1 MNCLIT
7 KLEASIEGGNDNY
20 FGGIIIEKKTD
31 STSQQNVNIT
41 FAMTKAGKA
50 IMLNDGV
57 FYRNNTTSE
66 DTEVGKIKN
75 LPFVV
80 DNQIISVSMGSK
92 LCLVSK
98 YDLTK
103 LSMTK
108 GLIDLDGLMY
118 SSEFTHLSL
127 FYCGITGGGLNSF
140 REHRKLVSF
149 EVSQCDNT
157 LSGDIASL
165 ANCTN
170 MERLNVIAS
179 SHVSGNI
186 ASLGTVT
193 ALTYLGIADTGVT
206 GALEDFVS
214 AQIRSGRSSGTI
226 AIPYARA
233 CKITYQGVQI
243 AQNSSVPSATG
254 NEKFSWTSDGTISWQ
269 NS

>member
-20 FGGIIIEKKTD
+20 FGGIIIEKKTG
-31 STSQQNVNIT
+31 STSLQNVNIT
-41 FAMTKAGKA
+41 LAMAKAGKV
-50 IMLNDGV
+50 IMLNDGY
-57 FYRNNTTSE
+57 FYINNTTSK
-66 DTEVGKIKN
+66 DTEVGKIKD
-75 LPFVV
+75 LPYVE
-80 DNQIISVSMGSK
+80 DNQIISASMGSK

-103 LSMTK
+103 LSMTQ
-108 GLIDLDGLMY
+108 GLIDFDGLMY
-118 SSEFTHLSL
+118 SRGLTHLSL
-127 FYCGITGGGLNSF
+127 FYCDITGGGLDSF
-140 REHRKLVSF
+140 REHRNLANF
-149 EVSQCDNT
+149 EVSQCNNT

-165 ANCTN
+165 ANCIN
-170 MERLNVIAS
+170 MERFNVIAS
-179 SHVSGNI
+179 SHVNGNI

-206 GALEDFVS
+206 GAIEDFVS

-233 CKITYQGVQI
+233 CKITYQGVPL

-254 NEKFSWTSDGTISWQ
+254 NEKFSWTSDGSISWQ